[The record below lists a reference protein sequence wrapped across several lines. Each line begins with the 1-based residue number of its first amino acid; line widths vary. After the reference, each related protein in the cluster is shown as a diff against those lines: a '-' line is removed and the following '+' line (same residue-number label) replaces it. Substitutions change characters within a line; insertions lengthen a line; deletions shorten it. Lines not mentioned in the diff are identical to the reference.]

1 MAVPKEVS
9 FLASLLV
16 LGILLL
22 HVDAK
27 ACSQRNAKEPICTNC
42 CAGRKGCNY
51 YSADGTFICEGE
63 SDPNNPKPCT
73 LNCDPRIFY
82 SKCPRS
88 EGNAENRIC
97 TNCCAGRKG
106 CNYYSADGTFIC
118 EGESDPNNP
127 KACPRNCDPRIF
139 YSKCPRSEG
148 NAENRICTNCCAG
161 RKGCNYYSADG
172 TFICEGESDPNNP
185 KPCTLNCDPRIFYSK
200 CPRSEASAEQPIC
213 TNCCAG
219 LKGCNY
225 YNADGTFIC
234 EGESDPNHP
243 KACPKNCDPNIA
255 YSLCLYE
262 K

>member
-27 ACSQRNAKEPICTNC
+27 ACSQRNAKE
-42 CAGRKGCNY
+42 
-51 YSADGTFICEGE
+51 
-63 SDPNNPKPCT
+63 
-73 LNCDPRIFY
+73 
-82 SKCPRS
+82 
-88 EGNAENRIC
+88 
-97 TNCCAGRKG
+97 
-106 CNYYSADGTFIC
+106 
-118 EGESDPNNP
+118 
-127 KACPRNCDPRIF
+127 
-139 YSKCPRSEG
+139 
-148 NAENRICTNCCAG
+148 
-161 RKGCNYYSADG
+161 
-172 TFICEGESDPNNP
+172 
-185 KPCTLNCDPRIFYSK
+185 
-200 CPRSEASAEQPIC
+200 PIC